1 MEDRLIT
8 ILTDLKEFCPNVKEI
23 DIDGLIFILQDLYYL
38 DYDGWE
44 EWRSNEEA
52 YRGWLIS
59 NLTK

>member
-8 ILTDLKEFCPNVKEI
+8 ILTDLKEFCPNAKEI

-38 DYDGWE
+38 DYNGWE
-44 EWRSNEEA
+44 EWRNNEED
-52 YRGWLIS
+52 YRGWLIR